1 MALGRLLG
9 LGEEPFLLQSVKC
22 SPTPDHATIFSGF
35 SNPYWFVVNNFGKQA
50 SRLFVFWSVGRR
62 DDPSPVFDFRLSLRP
77 VSPASCLL
85 CLPPHSPQATI
96 HCGDARRLTPR
107 LMSVIL
113 SDMKTVTTREIQR
126 GTRAVRQRLLAGETL
141 QWMLGKKVI
150 GHIMP
155 AQEAATAQPWPD
167 LQRRLQ
173 HIYQRPVGAKQPAAA
188 QIYADRG

>member
-1 MALGRLLG
+1 
-9 LGEEPFLLQSVKC
+9 
-22 SPTPDHATIFSGF
+22 
-35 SNPYWFVVNNFGKQA
+35 
-50 SRLFVFWSVGRR
+50 
-62 DDPSPVFDFRLSLRP
+62 
-77 VSPASCLL
+77 
-85 CLPPHSPQATI
+85 
-96 HCGDARRLTPR
+96 
-107 LMSVIL
+107 MSVIL